1 MGNENSSL
9 CCDGDNSR
17 EITEVR
23 KISREPAPKAAF
35 KSWEPGQTSAQHSGA
50 PGLRA
55 GDAAGLSGPVLRQS
69 DGPVLRQS
77 GVPSAARQVQPVY
90 EDEQLPEGSI
100 VSPRPR
106 SARSDGASPAG
117 FTLASLGHPN
127 TARAAHAAFSHS
139 PASPFAKKLAKS
151 QVSRRNGERAQSSY
165 ANTAHQGHS
174 MPQAHTQAP
183 VGARGRTQSM
193 YESGSLY
200 YEEEPQSFSKPGP
213 GIAGDYDLS
222 VLAPSS
228 IESDPRYAMV

>member
-35 KSWEPGQTSAQHSGA
+35 KSWEPGQIHAQHSGA
-50 PGLRA
+50 PGLRE
-55 GDAAGLSGPVLRQS
+55 GHAAGLSGPVLRQS

-77 GVPSAARQVQPVY
+77 GVPGAARHAPPVY
-90 EDEQLPEGSI
+90 EEEQLPEGSI

-117 FTLASLGHPN
+117 FTLASLGPPN
-127 TARAAHAAFSHS
+127 NARVAHAAFSHS

-151 QVSRRNGERAQSSY
+151 RSNGERARSSF
-165 ANTAHQGHS
+165 ANAPHHGHS
-174 MPQAHTQAP
+174 MPQAHAQAP

-193 YESGSLY
+193 YESDSLY
-200 YEEEPQSFSKPGP
+200 YEDEPQSISKSGP
-213 GIAGDYDLS
+213 GVAADYDLS

-228 IESDPRYAMV
+228 IDPRIALV